1 MTDETAA
8 PAAAHESAHPGKP
21 KSVVVLYNQVGEDWY
36 EKLQQV
42 DPSTLPFEPEYPVH
56 VPTVK
61 EEYGEVARALR
72 RAGYRAR
79 AVNLEN
85 DLRRLERVLKRNR
98 PDVIFNL
105 VEFFHD
111 DAGLEAAIAG
121 DATIQGPLRTEAAE
135 AAGPSLPNHRQAG
148 VGRRQCG
155 GKQGL
160 SALRA
165 RPP

>member
-1 MTDETAA
+1 ME
-8 PAAAHESAHPGKP
+8 KP

-56 VPTVK
+56 VPTAK
-61 EEYGEVARALR
+61 EEYEEVARALR

-111 DAGLEAAIAG
+111 DAALESAVTLIELNGIPIPICDDLALDVTGIRYEILNIYSFISKCGSGFCSGFFEIASKRMSET
-121 DATIQGPLRTEAAE
+121 DYATSVTPG
-135 AAGPSLPNHRQAG
+135 
-148 VGRRQCG
+148 
-155 GKQGL
+155 
-160 SALRA
+160 
-165 RPP
+165 